1 MSIELYVILAMAAVA
16 FGMGLIR
23 AYHAV
28 EESQR
33 RVAKVMK
40 AKRGQVDRLRRA
52 GRTSLNLKR
61 AIRDGKR
68 RLEEMHLAV
77 EEAETSFQAAEQID
91 HRLFVLDDRR
101 TKADSNWIALVSH
114 PDYAEGVN
122 HNAQPELVQ
131 SWQKGRRFLV
141 YAPDMQKARDKVMAR
156 HPERLGYRVVSVGP
170 QPPPG
175 KPAAGTGTP
184 GTTP

>member
-68 RLEEMHLAV
+68 RLADTHRAV
-77 EEAETSFQAAEQID
+77 EEAEASFMAAEGID

-101 TKADSNWIALVSH
+101 TKADFNWIALITH
-114 PDYAEGVN
+114 PDYADGVN
-122 HNAQPELVQ
+122 HNAQPELTQ

-141 YAPDMQKARDKVMAR
+141 FAPDVQKARDKVLAR
-156 HPERLGYRVVSVGP
+156 HPERLGYRVVSVAQ
-170 QPPPG
+170 QPPQG
-175 KPAAGTGTP
+175 KPAAGTP
-184 GTTP
+184 GAAA